1 MNILDMF
8 YDSVVAPAKERL
20 KQELL
25 DGMDRCA
32 RILVVTQKIGEMM
45 NVFDSVTYTDILNQ
59 YADKH
64 FEATKNMDH
73 DQLLAYMAEGGN
85 NASKDV

>member
-59 YADKH
+59 YAEKH

>member
-1 MNILDMF
+1 MDILDML
-8 YDSVVAPAKERL
+8 YDKIVSPAKDKL
-20 KQELL
+20 KNELF

-32 RILVVTQKIGEMM
+32 RVLVVTQRIGEMM
-45 NVFDSVTYTDILNQ
+45 NVFDSVTYTDVLNQ
-59 YADKH
+59 YAEKH
-64 FEATKNMDH
+64 FEATKNMNH